1 MTRNT
6 LRIVALA
13 AAAIIAIVA
22 GAGSAAADGDHT
34 SGTTSVLQHLRDHIA
49 NAPAELAAAQAAV
62 NTINSAT
69 GVTNA
74 LAAHATARSA
84 YIAAELAHA
93 NCHADSNCIPPGTS
107 GSQQDAVV
115 STAIAEQT
123 ARAAVATARAAAAA
137 AIDSDSDGDETYSAF
152 VTALRRAESAAS
164 RARHTIW
171 HILHTTPV
179 NDAPS
184 GRCRITLDA
193 VPENRRFHVWSS
205 GTVCWD
211 RNGDGDFDDAGE
223 IGSLLMDE

>member
-1 MTRNT
+1 MTRT
-6 LRIVALA
+6 ARHAAIVVLTVLA
-13 AAAIIAIVA
+13 AVAAITIASFA
-22 GAGSAAADGDHT
+22 AFAGSAAADGDHT

-49 NAPAELAAAQAAV
+49 NAPAELAAAQAAID
-62 NTINSAT
+62 TINSAT

-74 LAAHATARSA
+74 LAAHATARNA
-84 YIAAELAHA
+84 YIAAELAL
-93 NCHADSNCIPPGTS
+93 SNCQSANNCIAPGTS
-107 GSQQDAVV
+107 GSQQDAVT

-123 ARAAVATARAAAAA
+123 ARAAVATARDAAAA

-152 VTALRRAESAAS
+152 VTAQSRAESAAS

-205 GTVCWD
+205 GSVCI
-211 RNGDGDFDDAGE
+211 NGE
-223 IGSLLMDE
+223 RGSLLLID